1 MKSVLARLRTT
12 EFSLTALFIV
22 GFLTLAVTSGGVL
35 FSGQSIRS
43 FLTYLAIPILIGLS
57 QMVVLSVGQLNL
69 AVGAMGGASAAI
81 MAQMMVAINA
91 PIWVALLAGFL
102 AATLMGA
109 VNGFLVVATGLN
121 GFIITLGT
129 LTIMEGLQYALVRSF
144 TINAYPESVMAFGNI
159 SFFNV
164 PTVFMIAVA
173 TALILA
179 WFYRTNVMARGI
191 LATGANPL
199 AARLS
204 GVSNNRSVFL
214 AHTISGALIGVAAIV
229 TITSLGGINRSIGGD
244 WLLASFAAPI
254 IAGVLMSG
262 GVVAIY
268 GTVMAAGVMR
278 LVDIARAQYSLD
290 PSVVNFTIGT
300 VVLST
305 VALSEWR
312 RRRAEIKR
320 QKHVGVEHG

>member
-22 GFLTLAVTSGGVL
+22 GFLALAVTSGGVL

-81 MAQMMVAINA
+81 MAQMMVALNA

-262 GVVAIY
+262 GVIAIY

>member
-1 MKSVLARLRTT
+1 MKFLLKKVRTT
-12 EFSLTALFIV
+12 EFSLTVLFVI
-22 GFLTLAVTSGGVL
+22 GFLVLAFTSNGL
-35 FSGQSIRS
+35 LLTGQSIRS
-43 FLTYLAIPILIGLS
+43 FLTYLAIPILIGLA
-57 QMVVLSVGQLNL
+57 QMAVLSVGQLNL

-81 MAQMMVAINA
+81 MAQMMVALNA
-91 PIWVALLAGFL
+91 PIWLAMLTGFL

-109 VNGFLVVATGLN
+109 INGFLVVATRLN

-129 LTIMEGLQYALVRSF
+129 LTILEGLQYALVRSF
-144 TINAYPESVMAFGNI
+144 TIDSYPASVKEFGKLDIFNI
-159 SFFNV
+159 PSIFI
-164 PTVFMIAVA
+164 IAVV
-173 TALILA
+173 TAVIVGWFYKNNVIARQILA
-179 WFYRTNVMARGI
+179 S
-191 LATGANPL
+191 GANPL

-204 GVSNNRSVFL
+204 GVSNDKSVFL
-214 AHTISGALIGVAAIV
+214 AHTLSGALVGVAAIV

-254 IAGVLMSG
+254 IGGVLMSG
-262 GVVAIY
+262 GVVAVY
-268 GTVMAAGVMR
+268 GTVIAAGVIR

-312 RRRAEIKR
+312 RRRSELKR
-320 QKHVGVEHG
+320 SKFQEVTDD

>member
-1 MKSVLARLRTT
+1 MKSILARLRTT

-22 GFLTLAVTSGGVL
+22 GFLALAVTSGGVL

-81 MAQMMVAINA
+81 MAQMMVALNA